1 MRTCVCRLC
10 KHTLSTRSGWELPRS
25 DEWKLCCNG
34 CPPFSKG
41 VNRFLLF
48 RRVELQVNIT
58 NYALDQKKKFP
69 YHKYFYFKSMAASIL
84 KEQEGDLKWEFWKKS
99 SKKKILCVW
108 SIRTFRKEKTLSRLE
123 DFSKAKLLL
132 KDHNKNKEKLRLKN
146 NKKEYLTILNIWKTM
161 L

>member
-25 DEWKLCCNG
+25 DEWELCCNG

-48 RRVELQVNIT
+48 RRVESQVNIT

-84 KEQEGDLKWEFWKKS
+84 KCIHAWLDRENYYQIYL
-99 SKKKILCVW
+99 VW
-108 SIRTFRKEKTLSRLE
+108 NSCIYIVPFLSPEKTATPQGKTWDKSTIVILSI
-123 DFSKAKLLL
+123 FPY
-132 KDHNKNKEKLRLKN
+132 HQ
-146 NKKEYLTILNIWKTM
+146 
-161 L
+161 